1 MQLEATGLIGEDV
14 TENVK
19 TIKSIPHVLK
29 EPINITVR
37 GEVFI
42 GKEEFDKLNEK
53 REILGEPLFAN
64 ARNAA
69 AGSLRQLDSKIT
81 AERPLDI
88 YIFNVQKLENNTF
101 NSHYEQLMYLDKL
114 GFNVNPV
121 KIYCSGIKEAIE
133 AIKKIGEDR

>member
-53 REILGEPLFAN
+53 REILGEPLLAN
-64 ARNAA
+64 A
-69 AGSLRQLDSKIT
+69 
-81 AERPLDI
+81 
-88 YIFNVQKLENNTF
+88 
-101 NSHYEQLMYLDKL
+101 
-114 GFNVNPV
+114 
-121 KIYCSGIKEAIE
+121 
-133 AIKKIGEDR
+133 